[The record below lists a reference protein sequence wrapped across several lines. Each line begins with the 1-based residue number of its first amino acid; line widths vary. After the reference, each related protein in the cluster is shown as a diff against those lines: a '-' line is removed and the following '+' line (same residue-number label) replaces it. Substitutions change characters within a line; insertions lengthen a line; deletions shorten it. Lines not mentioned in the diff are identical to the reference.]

1 MPVAE
6 RGKKPGSDDEEKQHP
21 LKRLEVAVGA
31 VVVMVGGLTA
41 TLKLLTGADAL
52 LGWLAVATLLLV
64 GLVVLAVRW
73 WRTRRDSTRTRRKS
87 VAQAGGLLTGFAVL
101 GVVIA
106 FLLRAVV
113 VDGTPSAAGNPATAP
128 TAGGTTPATTTTGGT
143 TTSAAPATTTTA
155 PATTVTTTTARRP
168 APTTTTKASP
178 PPEPDPAIP
187 VRFDP
192 PGKVPWC
199 HDYTGT
205 GDPPPG
211 RVVALL
217 VRQADSP
224 HYYSEGKVDFP
235 GGGVWYGDNK
245 IVGNPD
251 NTGPFVLYLY
261 AVTPAQ
267 LAALEAKSGAVTPP
281 AGAPLDERT
290 AVRVTT
296 PDDC

>member
-1 MPVAE
+1 VPVAE

-52 LGWLAVATLLLV
+52 LGWLAVATLLFV
-64 GLVVLAVRW
+64 GLVVLTVRW
-73 WRTRRDSTRTRRKS
+73 WRTRKNSARTRWKS
-87 VAQAGGLLTGFAVL
+87 VAQAGGLLAGFAVL
-101 GVVIA
+101 GVAIA
-106 FLLRAVV
+106 FLLSAVV
-113 VDGTPSAAGNPATAP
+113 VDSVPSVADSTTTSRGPGSTTAA
-128 TAGGTTPATTTTGGT
+128 TTTTTVPATTTTTRRPAPVT
-143 TTSAAPATTTTA
+143 TTTTTTA
-155 PATTVTTTTARRP
+155 VPP
-168 APTTTTKASP
+168 P
-178 PPEPDPAIP
+178 PPEPDPATP

-205 GDPPPG
+205 GDQPPG
-211 RVVALL
+211 RLVALL
-217 VRQADSP
+217 IRQADSP

-245 IVGNPD
+245 IVGEPG
-251 NTGPFVLYLY
+251 NTGPFVLYLF

-267 LAALEAKSGAVTPP
+267 LDALEAKPGPVTPP
-281 AGAPLDERT
+281 SDDPLDERT
-290 AVRVTT
+290 AIRVTT
-296 PDDC
+296 PNDC